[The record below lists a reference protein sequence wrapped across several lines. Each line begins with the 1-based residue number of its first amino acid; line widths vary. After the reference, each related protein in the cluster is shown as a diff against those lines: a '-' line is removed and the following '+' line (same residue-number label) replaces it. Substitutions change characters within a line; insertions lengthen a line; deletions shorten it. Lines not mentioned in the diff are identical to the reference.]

1 MAKRKKTATSNRASA
16 GVTKRKAGARRA
28 LRYPVSDAH
37 NIDIVNTAANW
48 LRWGELVLHWIND
61 PTDRP
66 QTVRDLRLAM
76 AANNVQGTVWAGN
89 PDDPDR
95 DVRIEDYPG
104 TGPII
109 IPLPT
114 PDMIARDVAIL
125 RRHWEKPP
133 GQRLYPLPNFYAA
146 VYGGA
151 ARVDMTEAQMKAM
164 AKRRLG
170 EYVINECM

>member
-1 MAKRKKTATSNRASA
+1 MAKRKKASMPQLK
-16 GVTKRKAGARRA
+16 KRKARA
-28 LRYPVSDAH
+28 LRYPVSEAH
-37 NIDIVNTAANW
+37 NIDIVNTPANW
-48 LRWGELVLHWIND
+48 LRWGELVMHWIDD

-66 QTVRDLRLAM
+66 ETVRDLRLAM
-76 AANNVQGTVWAGN
+76 ANATPPIQGTVWAGD

-95 DVRIEDYPG
+95 PVRIEDYPG

-114 PDMIARDVAIL
+114 PDMIARDLRIL
-125 RRHWEKPP
+125 RRHWERPV
-133 GQRLYPLPNFYAA
+133 GQRFYPIPGFYAA
-146 VYGGA
+146 IYGGVA
-151 ARVDMTEAQMKAM
+151 KVDMTEPQMRAL